1 MNGYNLSRNWF
12 NFCFENPE
20 KIKPNHSALY
30 LFAVEHCNRLGWKE
44 KFGLPTEMSKEAI
57 GIKSYNTYINTLN
70 DLVEWGFVKMI
81 ERSKNQY
88 SANIIALSKFDK
100 ALDKALDKAF
110 IKHVTKQS
118 ESTSESIC
126 TIDKQVNQLNK
137 ETIKLIN
144 NNIKLV
150 DDNLDKWIQ
159 SETTLP
165 KLKTKTVFSDE
176 VNNLYYNVRPLFD
189 EPSSRQTTDQITKE
203 ANSWKDE
210 IRKLIDIDGFDVA
223 TIEHV
228 VRVSRLDD
236 FWKGNFQTIKKL
248 RTRNKEGVKYID
260 FFISKF
266 KNGNNGQ
273 SKQQIEQIKHDTI
286 QFALKSEGF

>member
-70 DLVEWGFVKMI
+70 ELVEWGFIKMI

-126 TIDKQVNQLNK
+126 TIDKQVNK
-137 ETIKLIN
+137 ETIELIN
-144 NNIKLV
+144 NNA
-150 DDNLDKWIQ
+150 
-159 SETTLP
+159 TLLNE
-165 KLKTKTVFSDE
+165 KLKTWINNEKKEREFPLDLFPKTAEKTVDHE
-176 VNNLYYNVRPLFD
+176 K
-189 EPSSRQTTDQITKE
+189 Q
-203 ANSWKDE
+203 E
-210 IRKLIDIDGFDVA
+210 IFELWINYRIEIKKKIKVKSTLDNLIDKFNKHTLQDCTAAVNSSIDNQYTGLF
-223 TIEHV
+223 
-228 VRVSRLDD
+228 
-236 FWKGNFQTIKKL
+236 F
-248 RTRNKEGVKYID
+248 NK
-260 FFISKF
+260 
-266 KNGNNGQ
+266 NNHGD
-273 SKQQIEQIKHDTI
+273 KQQNKQELINLSIEGSKI
-286 QFALKSEGF
+286 GY